1 MPKGDHGRRP
11 PAHAGRLR
19 PWERFTITLVFSVM
33 AAVVIAI
40 MVYGGRTR
48 HPAGPQVPARPG
60 SPNAVRPAIQRT
72 GTGAGRSGA
81 IRPASEAREN
91 QLLAAALAPVLR
103 HRSGNLAVGVID
115 SRTEATA
122 VYDGTRRF
130 HAASIV
136 KADILAT
143 LLLQHQQVGT
153 PLSDQQREA
162 AAEMI
167 DDNNEYAANTLWA
180 AIGEAGGLRDANRLL
195 HLSHTTPGTG
205 IYWGLTSTTVGDQ
218 LRLLA
223 DLTSSSSPLSSSSR
237 SYELGLMQHVPAD
250 QAWGVTAAATP
261 GSSPAVKNGWLPDG
275 SDTTWVVSSIGV
287 ISRAGHTVLVAT
299 LSDNQPTESAGIS
312 QDEAAARVAVSAI
325 IRG

>member
-1 MPKGDHGRRP
+1 MPTGDHGRRP

-19 PWERFTITLVFSVM
+19 PWERFTISLVFSVM

-60 SPNAVRPAIQRT
+60 SPNAARPAVQRT
-72 GTGAGRSGA
+72 GTGAGRPGG

-122 VYDGTRRF
+122 VYHGTRHF

-136 KADILAT
+136 KADILAA
-143 LLLQHQQVGT
+143 LLLQQQRAGT
-153 PLSDQQREA
+153 PLSAPLREA
-162 AAEMI
+162 ATDMI
-167 DDNNEYAANTLWA
+167 DRNNEYAADVLWD
-180 AIGEAGGLRDANRLL
+180 AIGDSDGLRDANRLL

-223 DLTSSSSPLSSSSR
+223 ALTSSSSLLWPSSR
-237 SYELGLMQHVPAD
+237 SYELGLMRHVPAD

-261 GSSPAVKNGWLPDG
+261 GSSPAVKNGWLADG
-275 SDTTWVVSSIGV
+275 SDAGWVVNSMGV
-287 ISRAGHTVLVAT
+287 ISRAGHTVLVVV

-312 QDEAAARVAVSAI
+312 QDEAAARAAVSAI